1 MEVTLWGHGG
11 AQGAPRAL
19 QARSGSS
26 GQGWGAE
33 QGIGVPGGIM
43 ELWGRQGLEE
53 GFGDS
58 GVASAAPS
66 RCHPPQIP
74 PHVSPEPFPLFS
86 SPFQRFGFPVAN
98 PPFSLSSWRVGK
110 KQNPWKDVRVAAL
123 GWAGRTEPGAESQI
137 PDPKSH
143 PSLLGQCQTP
153 PRTAPHPNP
162 PHLSNT
168 CRIPGALNPT
178 AEPPSAPLAHKA
190 GPLFCYLH
198 ALIYV

>member
-98 PPFSLSSWRVGK
+98 PPVFFIVLEGGEK
-110 KQNPWKDVRVAAL
+110 
-123 GWAGRTEPGAESQI
+123 AES
-137 PDPKSH
+137 
-143 PSLLGQCQTP
+143 LEG
-153 PRTAPHPNP
+153 RE
-162 PHLSNT
+162 
-168 CRIPGALNPT
+168 GG
-178 AEPPSAPLAHKA
+178 SA
-190 GPLFCYLH
+190 G
-198 ALIYV
+198 VGREDGTRS